1 LVARAIPAVVAA
13 VFLVV
18 LSVSAAAQD
27 AFVPGCS
34 LPSPLDEIKQHH
46 TIDAKCG
53 PQGTGETEAKEAQNV
68 VKNNLCAT
76 GDPVVMTRELFKTLQ
91 QKARALKTAGQIE
104 YGGEVVPADRSKL
117 RDLVE
122 VGGSKVGEGTV
133 VRYVALVAEARHSNV
148 DSGESVNCGRR
159 GAAANDIHI
168 ELVLALAGESVCQ
181 KVSAEMVPHFRPVSW
196 NRVAG
201 TGSVKKR
208 VKPFGS
214 TPVRLTGQLFFDGS
228 HTPCGE
234 PSEDRFLARLS
245 NWEIHPVYAIDVC
258 AFDTLAQCPVGDES
272 VWTALHEED
281 PD

>member
-1 LVARAIPAVVAA
+1 MRSLLTLWCLTVLPVSVAA
-13 VFLVV
+13 E
-18 LSVSAAAQD
+18 D
-27 AFVPGCS
+27 AFMPACS
-34 LPSPLDEIKQHH
+34 LPSPLDEIKKHH
-46 TIDAKCG
+46 TVDARCG
-53 PQGTGETEAKEAQNV
+53 TEGTGETDAKKAQNV
-68 VKNNLCAT
+68 VKNNLCAN

-91 QKARALKTAGQIE
+91 QRVRALKTAGEIA

-122 VGGSKVGEGTV
+122 VGATKIGEGTV

-148 DSGESVNCGRR
+148 VSGESVNCDRK
-159 GAAANDIHI
+159 GAAANDIHMD
-168 ELVLALAGESVCQ
+168 LVRALTGESVCQ
-181 KVSAEMVPHFRPVSW
+181 KVSAEMTPHLRPVSW

-208 VKPFGS
+208 LKPFGP
-214 TPVRLTGQLFFDGS
+214 TPVRVTGQLFFDGS

-234 PSEDRFLARLS
+234 PSEERFQARLS

-272 VWTALHEED
+272 VWTPLHEED
-281 PD
+281 PE